1 MRMRVLLGAL
11 LLLAAVS
18 VVVAGCGGGS
28 SSSSSSSTASASAA
42 GAEGETGSGGG
53 SEAGGESATASSV
66 DCSSVEEPTKLS
78 WEGPTEPVKPPS
90 GDNLVV
96 LIPTALELEAAGRP
110 VEGMEEALQ
119 ALGWKTQVLDGEFT
133 PSVYNKN
140 IQQAIN
146 LHAAAIIT
154 DGVDPELVKNSLA
167 DARSHGI
174 VVISDAET
182 GDPEVSPT
190 PPSSGYEAD
199 VSPDEKAMGEL
210 MGTEIA
216 CASNQEA
223 HLLAM
228 QDAEYASVG
237 LFINSAVEKVEACS
251 TCSVEEVVETQASEV
266 QSQIPSETVNDIRTN
281 PEIDSV
287 LTGFDPVTV
296 FQVPALK
303 AAGLLEDVKLYSEY
317 GDSQNLEFIRNGEQ
331 EATVAV
337 PYEWSGWAAVDEM
350 LRAMNKQP
358 LVNENIPF
366 ALITKEVNLPPAGE
380 PFTGKEV
387 DFAGE
392 YKKLWGL
399 G

>member
-1 MRMRVLLGAL
+1 
-11 LLLAAVS
+11 LLALA
-18 VVVAGCGGGS
+18 VAGVVLAGCGGGGS
-28 SSSSSSSTASASAA
+28 SSSSGSSESASSETASESTTASSSGGEEGSSSAA
-42 GAEGETGSGGG
+42 GNVECA
-53 SEAGGESATASSV
+53 
-66 DCSSVEEPTKLS
+66 SVEEPTKLK
-78 WEGPTEPVKPPS
+78 WEGPTEPVKPPA
-90 GDNLVV
+90 GNNLVV

-110 VEGMEEALQ
+110 VEGMEEALK

-182 GDPEVSPT
+182 GNPEVSPT

-237 LFINSAVEKVEACS
+237 LFIDAAVEKVEACE

-287 LTGFDPVTV
+287 LTGYDPVAV

-366 ALITKEVNLPPAGE
+366 ALITKEVNLPPKGQA
-380 PFTGKEV
+380 FTGSEV
-387 DFAGE
+387 DYAGE
-392 YKKLWGL
+392 YEKLWGL